1 MTTPKFEPIAFVQSD
16 PDGHLHLTEIT
27 KTEACQNL
35 DQWDKQVGWKAV
47 PLHPEDQL
55 SEAYEAGKRDAIP
68 DGWVLVPKEPTEKM
82 LTAMSSSG
90 WLTGNYKA
98 MLTAAPKGEW
108 K

>member
-1 MTTPKFEPIAFVQSD
+1 MNKFNFEPVGWLGTENCQPKFISSAPCQIEE
-16 PDGHLHLTEIT
+16 EIYGPF
-27 KTEACQNL
+27 K
-35 DQWDKQVGWKAV
+35 
-47 PLHPEDQL
+47 PLHTDDQL
-55 SEAYEAGKRDAIP
+55 AEAYDAGKRDAIP
-68 DGWVLVPKEPTEKM
+68 EGYVLVPKEPTEKM